1 MYGPKLISM
10 KISTETIKDLLYSKF
25 KNINVAETK
34 NLIDIIVDQIEHQEG
49 SLDLLVDSITNPAN
63 ISYKYS
69 NQVYNINHNYLLDIT
84 NSYMSKEILDSY
96 EKDNLFIP
104 NDAGNKCI
112 PVKLI
117 KFLPFVENKAIVTD
131 HNLYVNKSI
140 WLSNLSPM
148 NIIEK

>member
-1 MYGPKLISM
+1 M

-25 KNINVAETK
+25 KNINAAETK

-63 ISYKYS
+63 ISYKYG
-69 NQVYNINHNYLLDIT
+69 NQVYHINHNYLLDIT
-84 NSYMSKEILDSY
+84 NSYVSKEISDHY
-96 EKDNLFIP
+96 ETNDLFII
-104 NDAGNKCI
+104 NDIGNKCI
-112 PVKLI
+112 PVKII

-131 HNLYVNKSI
+131 NNLYINKPI
-140 WLSNLSPM
+140 WLSNLSPI

>member
-1 MYGPKLISM
+1 M

-25 KNINVAETK
+25 KNINAAETK
-34 NLIDIIVDQIEHQEG
+34 NLIEIIVDQIEHQEG

-117 KFLPFVENKAIVTD
+117 KFLPFAETKAIVTD

>member
-1 MYGPKLISM
+1 M

-25 KNINVAETK
+25 KNINAAETK

>member
-1 MYGPKLISM
+1 M

-34 NLIDIIVDQIEHQEG
+34 NLIDIIVDQIEYHEG

-63 ISYKYS
+63 ISYKYN
-69 NQVYNINHNYLLDIT
+69 NQVYHINHNYLLDIT
-84 NSYMSKEILDSY
+84 NSYVSKEISDHY
-96 EKDNLFIP
+96 ETNDLFII
-104 NDAGNKCI
+104 NDIGNKCI
-112 PVKLI
+112 PVKII

-131 HNLYVNKSI
+131 NNLYINKPI
-140 WLSNLSPM
+140 WLSNLSPI

>member
-1 MYGPKLISM
+1 M

-25 KNINVAETK
+25 KNINAAETK

-117 KFLPFVENKAIVTD
+117 KFLPFAENKAIVTD
-131 HNLYVNKSI
+131 HNLYINKSI

>member
-1 MYGPKLISM
+1 M

-34 NLIDIIVDQIEHQEG
+34 NLIDIIVDQIEYHEG

-63 ISYKYS
+63 ISYKYN
-69 NQVYNINHNYLLDIT
+69 NQVYHINHNYLLDIT
-84 NSYMSKEILDSY
+84 SSYVSKEISDHY
-96 EKDNLFIP
+96 ETNDLFIT
-104 NDAGNKCI
+104 NDIGNKCI
-112 PVKLI
+112 PVKII

-131 HNLYVNKSI
+131 NNLYINKPI
-140 WLSNLSPM
+140 WLSNLSPI